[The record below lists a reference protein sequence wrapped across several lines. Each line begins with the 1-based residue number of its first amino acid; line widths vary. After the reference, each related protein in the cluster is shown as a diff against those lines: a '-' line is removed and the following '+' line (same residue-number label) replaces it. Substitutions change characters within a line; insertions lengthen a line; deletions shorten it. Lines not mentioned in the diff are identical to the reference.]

1 MLLSM
6 LMLCSLLAEVG
17 QHLTGRRCRRSHQ
30 EMPPMPATHL
40 TGFWSPFHQGCTMKE
55 MKEEGMEKRRR
66 HPIVLGIQCCI
77 FLLSVL
83 LCLHQQVTKDA
94 EPGLRGDL
102 CLLAEQR
109 TQH

>member
-1 MLLSM
+1 MFI
-6 LMLCSLLAEVG
+6 VG
-17 QHLTGRRCRRSHQ
+17 RGGAALDWQ
-30 EMPPMPATHL
+30 EMPALPSRDAPDASHTSHWL
-40 TGFWSPFHQGCTMKE
+40 LVPFHQGCTMKE
-55 MKEEGMEKRRR
+55 MEEEGMEKRRR